1 MERWVQDY
9 VAAQHRALDTLQP
22 AEIAKAVETLR
33 AAWRNNRGIFVIGNG
48 GNAANAAHF
57 ATDLGKGA
65 SDAVGRRFRVLSLS
79 DNTAWMTAIGND
91 YSYDEVFTRQLR
103 NFAQPGDLLIAGS
116 VSGNSPNLVHAF
128 EWAMR
133 NGMQT
138 IALVGAKRGRLA
150 DIASQAIV
158 IGDTHYGRVEDVQM
172 HILHMMCYAFME
184 HPTAVPIEVV
194 RQFAPRTDIQHVVFD
209 FDGTLSLVREGW
221 PEVMTGLFREALPRL
236 PGETDA
242 AINQLIID
250 DIMRLNGKQTIYQMI
265 QLAER
270 VKERGG
276 NPQEPLEYKHEYL
289 RRLDVRIQDRLDG
302 LRQGR
307 IKPEQYLV
315 HGARE
320 LLERLSKRGL
330 TLHLASGT
338 DEQFVRRES
347 DLLDVAKYFS
357 GRIYGAVDNYQS
369 FSKKMVIDRIL
380 KENGIQGPQLLAFG
394 DGYVEIQNTKEVG
407 GLAVAVAS
415 DEARNGSGKVD
426 EWKRNRLL
434 GVGADLI
441 IPDYR
446 DHVELL
452 QLIFGN

>member
-1 MERWVQDY
+1 MESWIRDY
-9 VAAQHRALDTLQP
+9 IAKQRQALDSIP
-22 AEIAKAVETLR
+22 AAEVAQAIETLR
-33 AAWRNNRGIFVIGNG
+33 TAWRHSRNIFVIGNG

-65 SDAVGRRFRVLSLS
+65 SDVLGRRFRVMSLS
-79 DNTAWMTAIGND
+79 DNSAWMTAIGND

-103 NFAQPGDLLIAGS
+103 NFAQPGDVLLCGS
-116 VSGNSPNLVHAF
+116 VSGNSPNLVHAY
-128 EWAMR
+128 EWAAR
-133 NGMQT
+133 NGLQT

-150 DIASQAIV
+150 EIASQAIV

-172 HILHMMCYAFME
+172 HILHMLCYAFIE
-184 HPTAVPIEVV
+184 HPQPVPIEI
-194 RQFAPRTDIQHVVFD
+194 PRHFVPRPGIKHVVFD

-221 PEVMTGLFREALPRL
+221 PAVMTGLFREVLPRRK
-236 PGETDA
+236 GESDQTIDQM
-242 AINQLIID
+242 ILD

-265 QLAER
+265 QLADR
-270 VKERGG
+270 IRERGG
-276 NPQEPLEYKHEYL
+276 DPKDPLDYKHEYL
-289 RRLDVRIQDRLDG
+289 RRLDERIHGRLEG
-302 LRQGR
+302 LRSGAIAARQ
-307 IKPEQYLV
+307 LVV
-315 HGARE
+315 HGSFE
-320 LLERLSKRGL
+320 LLDQLSDRGL

-338 DEQFVRRES
+338 DEQFVRREAE
-347 DLLDVAKYFS
+347 LLGVTKYFQ
-357 GRIYGAVDNYQS
+357 GRIYGAVDNYKS

-380 KENGIQGPQLLAFG
+380 KENAISGDQLLAFG

-415 DEARNGSGKVD
+415 DEANNGAGKVD

-446 DHVELL
+446 DLTEMLS
-452 QLIFGN
+452 LIFGE